1 MRRLLV
7 AVSVIVLLLV
17 VAAGAS
23 AVLGVGPLARGAA
36 VSVVYVAVSRSTDEA
51 DAREIEAID
60 LAAGTRELF
69 DAGGK
74 ITAMALSPDRR
85 SLYVAVDGGRVVF
98 LDAITGT
105 TFAEVDLRGPTVT
118 SLAFPPDGRTLFAL
132 TATNLQGSVI
142 PIDLDAR
149 KAGDPIV
156 LPAGA
161 SSAVVRGDSLL
172 VAISDQRS
180 TQVLFVSMRSR
191 TVTDRLTLPR
201 GSLAAPVTLRVS
213 DTRTAV
219 FTYDITG
226 GAGGGI
232 RAYLVSDPLHWDDV
246 ALPAPLGFQT
256 GRLQTLVYATVTPAG
271 VIHACVPSVAGARRY
286 VITTD
291 KTFTVAGSECGPLG
305 GSSEV
310 LMARRDPAQLLVLD
324 PTTGKVTRTLP
335 LAGVPARLLR

>member
-7 AVSVIVLLLV
+7 AVSVIAMLLIV
-17 VAAGAS
+17 VAGAS
-23 AVLGVGPLARGAA
+23 AVLGVGPFAPGAA
-36 VSVVYVAVSRSTDEA
+36 ASAVYVALSRSTDEA
-51 DAREIEAID
+51 DAREIEVID
-60 LAAGTRELF
+60 LAAGTRDLF
-69 DAGGK
+69 EAGGK
-74 ITAMALSPDRR
+74 ITTMTLSPDRR
-85 SLYVAVDGGRVVF
+85 SLYVAVDSGRVLF
-98 LDAITGT
+98 LDAATGT
-105 TFAEVDLRGPTVT
+105 KFAEVDLHAPTVT
-118 SLAFPPDGRTLFAL
+118 SLAFAPDGRTLFAL
-132 TATNLQGSVI
+132 TASNVQGSVI

-161 SSAVVRGDSLL
+161 SSAVARGDSLL

-180 TQVLFVSMRSR
+180 TQVVFVSMTLRA
-191 TVTDRLTLPR
+191 VTDRLTLPR

-226 GAGGGI
+226 GGGGGI
-232 RAYLVSDPLHWDDV
+232 RAYLVNDPLHWDQL

-256 GRLQTLVYATVTPAG
+256 GRLQTLLYATVTPAG
-271 VIHACVPSVAGARRY
+271 LIHACVPSVAGARRY

-291 KTFTVAGSECGPLG
+291 NQFTIAGSECGPLG
-305 GSSEV
+305 GSAEV

-324 PTTGKVTRTLP
+324 PATGQVKRTLP

>member
-1 MRRLLV
+1 MSVVALLLV
-7 AVSVIVLLLV
+7 V
-17 VAAGAS
+17 VAAGAT
-23 AVLGVGPLARGAA
+23 AILGVGPLARGAA
-36 VSVVYVAVSRSTDEA
+36 TSVVYVAVSRSTDEA
-51 DAREIEAID
+51 DAREIEVID
-60 LAAGTRELF
+60 LAAGTRDLF

-74 ITAMALSPDRR
+74 ITTMALSPDRR
-85 SLYVAVDGGRVVF
+85 SLYVALDAGRVVF
-98 LDAITGT
+98 LDATTGT
-105 TFAEVDLRGPTVT
+105 KFAEVDLRGPTVT
-118 SLAFPPDGRTLFAL
+118 SLAFAPDGRTLFAL
-132 TATNLQGSVI
+132 TTTNVQSSVI

-161 SSAVVRGDSLL
+161 SSAVARGDSLQ

-180 TQVLFVSMRSR
+180 TQVVFVSMTLRA
-191 TVTDRLTLPR
+191 VTDRLTLPR
-201 GSLAAPVTLRVS
+201 GSLAAPVTLRLS

-226 GAGGGI
+226 GGGGGI
-232 RAYLVSDPLHWDDV
+232 RAYLVNDPLHWDQF

-256 GRLQTLVYATVTPAG
+256 GRLQTLLYATVTPAG

-291 KTFTVAGSECGPLG
+291 KKFTVAGSECGPLG
-305 GSSEV
+305 GSAEV
-310 LMARRDPAQLLVLD
+310 LMARRDPPQLLVLD
-324 PTTGKVTRTLP
+324 PTTGEVKRTLP